1 MEKIFSKYSLNQ
13 KGAAV
18 TVTFAAVWTLL
29 SMIIAIE
36 MELQSPLALA
46 IFGVMTIIAW
56 VLVPLY
62 FKRLKATY
70 VLGAVFL
77 VLGLVGLF
85 ASPSDPPWYTF
96 TNPISIV
103 KELSFVIDSLMG
115 IYFSVK
121 SFAEI

>member
-1 MEKIFSKYSLNQ
+1 M
-13 KGAAV
+13 
-18 TVTFAAVWTLL
+18 TVFA
-29 SMIIAIE
+29 
-36 MELQSPLALA
+36 
-46 IFGVMTIIAW
+46 VMTIIAW